1 MSNTNLPCKV
11 GYLLEMYERISFKR
25 YTEDYLLH
33 SGRYN
38 EFLKVNQIR
47 YEEWLKKKW
56 ILIAE
61 ACHLENEDTWM
72 TSPDGPIPQKSSLSL
87 SANNELSQQ
96 NQYIFRVG
104 HNINTFTEKMN
115 KLINKETI
123 IISL

>member
-11 GYLLEMYERISFKR
+11 GYLMEMYERIAYKR
-25 YTEDYLLH
+25 NTEDYLLH
-33 SGRYN
+33 SGRIN

-72 TSPDGPIPQKSSLSL
+72 TDLNGPIPKKSSLSL
-87 SANNELSQQ
+87 SSNNEFTKQ

-104 HNINTFTEKMN
+104 HNIHTFTEKLN
-115 KLINKETI
+115 ELINKETI

>member
-1 MSNTNLPCKV
+1 MTTENCKV
-11 GYLLEMYERISFKR
+11 HFLLNRYEEIAEYRNTGLYQLMPGRI
-25 YTEDYLLH
+25 
-33 SGRYN
+33 N
-38 EFLKVNQIR
+38 EILNVNKIR

-61 ACHLENEDTWM
+61 SCHLENEETWM
-72 TSPDGPIPQKSSLSL
+72 TDLNGPIPKKSSLSL

-104 HNINTFTEKMN
+104 HNINTFAENMT